1 MILADKIIKL
11 RKQNGWSQE
20 DLAMQLSVSRQSVSK
35 WESAAAV
42 PDLNKIIRL
51 GEVFGVS
58 TDYLL
63 KDELEEDPDS
73 PAGRL
78 DPPYTVGDAGEPL
91 HPVSLEEAHA
101 YLDLTHKSAPR
112 LGLAVA
118 ACVFSPVPLLLL
130 LGRSELA
137 SAALS
142 ENRAAG
148 IGVTILLLIVAVAV
162 AALILLS
169 SRLDKYSYLEK
180 EALAPQYGV
189 TGLAESRRDSF
200 ETAHKLAIALG
211 VALCIVSAV
220 PLMLAA
226 AFDAQDSTYIYL
238 TALLLCLVAGAVG
251 LFVWS
256 GIRYS
261 AYQKLLEEGDYTLQ
275 RKRENQKNERLGSI
289 YWPLVTAIYL
299 GVSFLTRRWDISWI
313 IWPCAGVLF
322 AAVSGVAALL
332 RRG

>member
-20 DLAMQLSVSRQSVSK
+20 DLAMKLSVSRQSVSK

-51 GEVFGVS
+51 GDIFSVS

-63 KDELEEDPDS
+63 KDELEDNPGRQTNGPDHPFLES
-73 PAGRL
+73 EGQMP
-78 DPPYTVGDAGEPL
+78 
-91 HPVSLEEAHA
+91 HPVSLEDAHA
-101 YLDLTHKSAPR
+101 YLDLAHKSAPR
-112 LGLAVA
+112 LAVA
-118 ACVFSPVPLLLL
+118 VASCVFSPVPLLLL

-137 SAALS
+137 GAALS
-142 ENRAAG
+142 ENQAAG
-148 IGVTILLLIVAVAV
+148 IGVTLLLLIIAAAVTV
-162 AALILLS
+162 MILLG
-169 SRLDKYSYLEK
+169 SRLDKYAFLEK
-180 EALAPQYGV
+180 EVLAPQYGV
-189 TGLAESRRDSF
+189 AGLAESRRDRF

-226 AFDAQDSTYIYL
+226 AFDAQDGTYIHL
-238 TALLLCLVAGAVG
+238 TALLLCLVAVAVG

-256 GIRYS
+256 GIRYD
-261 AYQKLLEEGDYTLQ
+261 AYQKLLEEGDYTAQ
-275 RKRENQKNERLGSI
+275 KKRENQKNEKLASI

-299 GVSFLTRRWDISWI
+299 GVSFLTGRWGISWV
-313 IWPCAGVLF
+313 IWPCAGVLY
-322 AAVSGVAALL
+322 AAVIGIAALL